1 MARTTQTRW
10 NTRRE
15 RVSILHHAH
24 TGVWL
29 GIHEPDEGST
39 DVVVAHPKADDHCI
53 DYFMNGAIGRIPAQL
68 PDQAD
73 DRARDAIAAALEAME
88 QARPAPAPE

>member
-1 MARTTQTRW
+1 MAKTTQTRW
-10 NTRRE
+10 NTRAE

-29 GIHEPDEGST
+29 GIHEPDESG
-39 DVVVAHPKADDHCI
+39 DVTVSHPKADDHLL
-53 DYFMNGAIGRIPAQL
+53 DYFMNGHISRIPAQL

-73 DRARDAIAAALEAME
+73 ERAGEAIADAFAAME
-88 QARPAPAPE
+88 AARPRPAE